1 MKATNENRNDNKL
14 QGNLQAVGG
23 LLLTGAGLSM
33 TVDAGTVR
41 AKGGKWFLYGTL
53 ALIVFQAGLCLVVG
67 SVRYGNQK

>member
-1 MKATNENRNDNKL
+1 MNTIADNNRNDNI
-14 QGNLQAVGG
+14 QGTLQAVGG